1 MTKFSYVVPN
11 HTGSYQ
17 MSIFVQLSRWID
29 GEHDVPLGSTSM
41 LGPIIGKTPD
51 VDNDGIVLK
60 ENTGFG

>member
-1 MTKFSYVVPN
+1 
-11 HTGSYQ
+11 